1 MDEMEVVAEPK
12 FERVPVAGFE
22 DDYYR
27 SVAKRNVVE
36 EEVKAEFEKVLAE
49 RTAKLDQLI
58 ELTSEL
64 VEVPVEEVVDLDEEN
79 TETVE

>member
-1 MDEMEVVAEPK
+1 MDEIEVVVEPK

-27 SVAKRNVVE
+27 YVAKRNVVE

-64 VEVPVEEVVDLDEEN
+64 VEVEVEPEVVDLDEEN
-79 TETVE
+79 TEE

>member
-1 MDEMEVVAEPK
+1 MDEMEVVVEPK

-27 SVAKRNVVE
+27 YVAKRNVVE

-49 RTAKLDQLI
+49 RTAKLDKLI

-64 VEVPVEEVVDLDEEN
+64 VEVPAEEVVDLDEEN

>member
-27 SVAKRNVVE
+27 YVAKRNVVE

-64 VEVPVEEVVDLDEEN
+64 VEVEPEVVDLDEEN